1 MKDVANYSQSNINTI
16 KNVVPFLLKKIHLS
30 FFWTVLIYTA
40 AVTNCH
46 TF

>member
-16 KNVVPFLLKKIHLS
+16 KNVVPFLLKNT
-30 FFWTVLIYTA
+30 FVTFWTVLIYTA